1 MKFTIEKQKFINIL
15 KIPSSIIDSGGINPI
30 LMGILL
36 ECKNNHLTI
45 VSSNNNLSI
54 KSSTQDLKIEKEGKV
69 LIHGKL
75 LYNVINKLK
84 ETSITLEVVDNS
96 IMRISTPSFS
106 SDLILL
112 DNFGYPSIN
121 FEYQDWT
128 KCPINGDY
136 LRKVVKKL
144 LNTTNISNDRTTPLN
159 GILFDSTRLDGFV
172 ESIGTDGHHLS
183 YLKQEYQGEK
193 FKIIISV
200 DILRT
205 IEELLSNKK
214 EILFYLKNKQLII
227 DINNILFNCRLLEGE
242 YPSAIKALETQLQFH
257 FLVNKQEIFN
267 AIERGL
273 VLASADKKPSVL
285 FNINPDI
292 LKLSCRS
299 IEYGSSYEEVVI
311 KNFKSGSVSVSFNV
325 KYLQNLIK
333 NIDNNEILFQFT
345 DGNKHFFVKD
355 PNDVNYTSLI
365 LPIRMI

>member
-121 FEYQDWT
+121 FEYQD
-128 KCPINGDY
+128 
-136 LRKVVKKL
+136 
-144 LNTTNISNDRTTPLN
+144 
-159 GILFDSTRLDGFV
+159 
-172 ESIGTDGHHLS
+172 
-183 YLKQEYQGEK
+183 
-193 FKIIISV
+193 
-200 DILRT
+200 
-205 IEELLSNKK
+205 
-214 EILFYLKNKQLII
+214 
-227 DINNILFNCRLLEGE
+227 
-242 YPSAIKALETQLQFH
+242 
-257 FLVNKQEIFN
+257 
-267 AIERGL
+267 
-273 VLASADKKPSVL
+273 
-285 FNINPDI
+285 
-292 LKLSCRS
+292 
-299 IEYGSSYEEVVI
+299 
-311 KNFKSGSVSVSFNV
+311 
-325 KYLQNLIK
+325 
-333 NIDNNEILFQFT
+333 
-345 DGNKHFFVKD
+345 
-355 PNDVNYTSLI
+355 
-365 LPIRMI
+365 